1 LTLNNK
7 EIVNLSTDKTD
18 DLLATDVLFVKQTKP
33 ELIASLTTSFS
44 EKVNKSNITS
54 YDSKKDVFRYLI
66 EDVNESLTKYNII
79 VDGIIDLAASPQDI
93 NKKAYVF
100 RMGKGTQNQF
110 VSQLRFNVFVLP
122 DREYTMVVEFFPQ
135 K

>member
-1 LTLNNK
+1 MTLNNK

-110 VSQLRFNVFVLP
+110 VSQLGFNVFVLP
-122 DREYTMVVEFFPQ
+122 DREYTT
-135 K
+135 KTK

>member
-110 VSQLRFNVFVLP
+110 VSQLGFNVFVLP
-122 DREYTMVVEFFPQ
+122 DREYTT
-135 K
+135 KTK